1 MGFRR
6 DDGELH
12 FTHGGGGGIPSAIQS
27 RIMHDAQFITG
38 VGDHANGGPGPRPR
52 SKIMHILEP

>member
-6 DDGELH
+6 DDDELH

-27 RIMHDAQFITG
+27 RILHDAQFITG
-38 VGDHANGGPGPRPR
+38 VGDHSHGSAGAGPD
-52 SKIMHILEP
+52 